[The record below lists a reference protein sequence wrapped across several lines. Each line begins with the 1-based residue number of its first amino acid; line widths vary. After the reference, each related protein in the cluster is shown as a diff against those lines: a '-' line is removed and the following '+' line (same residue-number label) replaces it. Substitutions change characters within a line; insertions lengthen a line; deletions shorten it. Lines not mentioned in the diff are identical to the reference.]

1 MAFNNFTVTEVT
13 YNFTATVTVPLELTL
28 QNTATSVRV
37 TNSTTNIV
45 VNNNQQPITISGV
58 GGSAVYNQSL
68 NTTDNVAF
76 NSVTTDAVYGTAG
89 APVEF
94 PNGISVQNFGVTF
107 AGSLDFSGIYATYT
121 NILSLLLAAAPID
134 MGTITIQT
142 GFNLD
147 FGAI

>member
-1 MAFNNFTVTEVT
+1 MTI
-13 YNFTATVTVPLELTL
+13 PLELTL
-28 QNTATSVRV
+28 QNTATTVNVSN
-37 TNSTTNIV
+37 TALNIV
-45 VNNNQQPITISGV
+45 VNNVQQPVTISGLG
-58 GGSAVYNQSL
+58 GGSVYNQSL
-68 NTTDNVAF
+68 NTTDNVSF
-76 NSVTTDAVYGTAG
+76 NSVTTDAIYGTAG

-134 MGTITIQT
+134 MGTITIES

-147 FGAI
+147 FGAL

>member
-1 MAFNNFTVTEVT
+1 MPFNNFTVTEVT
-13 YNFTATVTVPLELTL
+13 YSFTATLTVPLELTL
-28 QNTATSVRV
+28 QNTSTSVRV

-45 VNNNQQPITISGV
+45 VNNNQQPITISGF
-58 GGSAVYNQSL
+58 GGSVYDQSL
-68 NTTDNVAF
+68 NTTDNVSF

-107 AGSLDFSGIYATYT
+107 AGSLDFGGIFATYT

-134 MGTITIQT
+134 MGTITIET

-147 FGAI
+147 FGAL